1 MEEKVTTQTKG
12 CAIIE
17 EIKTQNKKKR
27 KKASLFMLVKNLP
40 VSTRIMILNPDK
52 VYIANFIATLQ
63 VTSPVKRTS
72 RLSLLTPNKKRRIK
86 VLISSGE
93 ERDKILS
100 NLRNLRDIPTYKTI
114 NVTEAKQLPNK
125 EIKYWSDRE

>member
-40 VSTRIMILNPDK
+40 VSTRIMILDPDK

-63 VTSPVKRTS
+63 VTSLVKRTS

-125 EIKYWSDRE
+125 E

>member
-1 MEEKVTTQTKG
+1 
-12 CAIIE
+12 
-17 EIKTQNKKKR
+17 
-27 KKASLFMLVKNLP
+27 MLVKNLP
-40 VSTRIMILNPDK
+40 VSTRIMILDPHK
-52 VYIANFIATLQ
+52 VYSANFIATLQ

-72 RLSLLTPNKKRRIK
+72 RLSLLTQNKKRRIT

-100 NLRNLRDIPTYKTI
+100 NLRNLRDIPAYKTI

-125 EIKYWSDRE
+125 E

>member
-40 VSTRIMILNPDK
+40 VSTRIMILDPDK

-63 VTSPVKRTS
+63 VTSLVKRTS

-86 VLISSGE
+86 VLI
-93 ERDKILS
+93 RDKILS